1 VESGT
6 AFNSPSRIVL
16 RFIRATSLCELK
28 HRKIVLLADNEMNR
42 DMPMRRLQR
51 KGFEVA
57 IAVERLPGGHEFLGK
72 GR

>member
-1 VESGT
+1 
-6 AFNSPSRIVL
+6 
-16 RFIRATSLCELK
+16 
-28 HRKIVLLADNEMNR
+28 MNR

-57 IAVERLPGGHEFLGK
+57 IAVEQLPGGHEFLGK